1 MGKFEG
7 ILICS
12 DLDGTLLNE
21 DFKVSKEN
29 AEAIEYFKSEGGY
42 FTFIT
47 GRMPYYARD
56 IYEMAH
62 PNAPIGCSNGAA
74 VYDFERG
81 EYLWSREM
89 DKSAL
94 KFLEIVEREL
104 PELGF
109 NINTYHE
116 VLYCRESSAMKFIR
130 DVTGMPN
137 TVRDFRE
144 VQEPFIKIV
153 FGHKDRSLIDRLEEM
168 LKQAPWVERFD
179 ALRAGFCLYE
189 MQMKGIHKG
198 IVLPILAAHLGIDE
212 KKIIAVGDQENDLGM
227 IKAAHLG
234 IAVENA
240 SEAVKKVAD
249 RVTVHHRDH
258 AIAKIISELD
268 CGKILL

>member
-1 MGKFEG
+1 MGKFDG

-21 DFKVSKEN
+21 EFKVSKEN

-47 GRMPYYARD
+47 GRMPYYARE
-56 IYEMAH
+56 IYEMAR

-74 VYDFERG
+74 IYDYESG
-81 EYLWSREM
+81 EYIWSREM

-94 KFLEIVEREL
+94 RFLEIVEQEL

-109 NINTYHE
+109 NINTFEE
-116 VLYCRESSAMKFIR
+116 VLFCKESSAMKFIR
-130 DVTGMPN
+130 DIAGLPN
-137 TVRDFRE
+137 TCGDFRK
-144 VQEPFIKIV
+144 VQEPFVKVV
-153 FGHKDRSLIDRLEEM
+153 FGHEDSSLIDRLEEM
-168 LKQAPWVERFD
+168 LQAAPWVERFD

-198 IVLPILAAHLGIDE
+198 IVLPILAEHLGIDE

-234 IAVENA
+234 IAVANA
-240 SEAVKKVAD
+240 SENVKSIAD
-249 RVTVHHRDH
+249 RITVDHRDH
-258 AIAKIISELD
+258 AIAKIISDLES
-268 CGKILL
+268 GEILL